1 MYLIKIYTLPIYV
14 NSLDKVWT
22 FIGSFHQ
29 MFTYE
34 IATSFISIYTR
45 GLQATS
51 FIWKKFPSNK
61 QVWEKQSYN
70 YYKACLK
77 IVITILRTW
86 RCPSFKQTSISNSR
100 EWFAPNLNETSTMVL
115 ERRFLHND
123 NFFRHFAIISPWWRR
138 GPSFEQTSIPI
149 WPKNPGEE
157 KN

>member
-1 MYLIKIYTLPIYV
+1 MNFYWIFTPNVHLWNSNIFYLNLYKRPY
-14 NSLDKVWT
+14 
-22 FIGSFHQ
+22 
-29 MFTYE
+29 
-34 IATSFISIYTR
+34 
-45 GLQATS
+45 ATS

-86 RCPSFKQTSISNSR
+86 RCPSFKQTSISISR
-100 EWFAPNLNETSTMVL
+100 EWFAPNLNETTTMVL

-149 WPKNPGEE
+149 SPKNPGEE